1 MTEKI
6 AFLFL
11 TRGEVNNV
19 KLWESF
25 FENIDTSKYKI
36 VIHAKNPTTLTSPL
50 WTGKN
55 STIIKPI
62 PTAWGTISLVKA
74 TIYLLQ
80 TAIVDPQVTKFI
92 LVSEFCIPT
101 TNFTTMYDCI
111 IGEKHRSRIN
121 WTIGKNM
128 DRYSIIKSYLNI
140 PPHSWAKQSQWMCLD
155 RKHVSILFSPL
166 YNNVLNQ
173 QLKDFMYCPAPDEH
187 FFINIFLYVI
197 RIPSN
202 EIINHPITFVDWS
215 NNSKHP
221 VAFNTVVKE
230 VIETCR
236 KNKIFFARKFVPM
249 VISEETI
256 NYLFDINKIEEVPIL
271 EKPIHTIEEPI
282 VIEEQITIEEPIVIE
297 EQITIEEPITIEEQI
312 TIEEPIVM
320 EQSIDTI
327 EPEKSTVP
335 IETFIVSDKQ
345 KQAVLT
351 FFTNIVNGLTPNK
364 IQTIYSALFDNE
376 TVKDV
381 VEEPLDVVEE
391 SLDVI
396 EESIDVVEEPL
407 DVVEES
413 LDIVEES
420 LDIVEESLDVVEE
433 PLDIVEESL
442 DDEEI

>member
-36 VIHAKNPTTLTSPL
+36 VIHAKNPLALESPL
-50 WTGKN
+50 WTSRN

-80 TAIVDPQVTKFI
+80 TAIVDPHVSKFI

-101 TNFTTMYDCI
+101 SNFTTIYDCLI
-111 IGEKHRSRIN
+111 SERHRSRIN
-121 WTIGKNM
+121 WTLGKNM
-128 DRYSIIKSYLNI
+128 DRYNIIKSYLNI
-140 PPHSWAKQSQWMCLD
+140 PSHNWAKQSQWMCLD
-155 RKHVSILFSPL
+155 RKHVSALFSPA

-187 FFINIFLYVI
+187 FFINMFLYVV

-215 NNSKHP
+215 SNSKHP
-221 VAFNTVVKE
+221 VAFNTVIKE
-230 VIETCR
+230 VIQTCR

-249 VISEETI
+249 DLPEETI
-256 NYLFDINKIEEVPIL
+256 NYLFGVDQTEELLIDTFYEPIEEDKGVTMYNIEEPKEVI
-271 EKPIHTIEEPI
+271 IDTIEEPKE
-282 VIEEQITIEEPIVIE
+282 VI
-297 EQITIEEPITIEEQI
+297 
-312 TIEEPIVM
+312 
-320 EQSIDTI
+320 IDTI
-327 EPEKSTVP
+327 EPDKSTP
-335 IETFIVSDKQ
+335 ATVSEKQ

-351 FFTNIVNGLTPNK
+351 FFTNIVTGLSNEK
-364 IQTIYSALFDNE
+364 IQTIYSALFDN
-376 TVKDV
+376 D
-381 VEEPLDVVEE
+381 VEEPLD
-391 SLDVI
+391 
-396 EESIDVVEEPL
+396 
-407 DVVEES
+407 
-413 LDIVEES
+413 
-420 LDIVEESLDVVEE
+420 
-433 PLDIVEESL
+433 
-442 DDEEI
+442 DEAI